1 MWVKFREEDLE
12 GNEKRLVFEKN
23 VELFDLS
30 YLGLMVERRGTREER
45 EWREGDERGGGG
57 GGGGEKLRSHVI
69 PCLCVRRSI
78 HLERYISS
86 LLYI

>member
-30 YLGLMVERRGTREER
+30 YLGLMVERRGRREER
-45 EWREGDERGGGG
+45 EWREGDERGG
-57 GGGGEKLRSHVI
+57 EA
-69 PCLCVRRSI
+69 
-78 HLERYISS
+78 
-86 LLYI
+86 